1 MKIDPLIK
9 FFGFSILIVYLLI
22 IISCARKEITD
33 LIPEDYGT
41 WDRTTLTELNYPV
54 PGHEDNYRIIFI
66 NPVGYSWEES
76 LLNGV
81 RQVRFPEGTIL
92 VKEVYAGSGRPAGA
106 SPVML
111 TAMIKAPS
119 DSRALGGWIWVVKDI
134 SQGKEMV
141 MTNNYCFV
149 CHANANERHP
159 YGDKNLPEEF
169 RDYLFFLP
177 GAKE

>member
-1 MKIDPLIK
+1 MKWDPLIK
-9 FFGFSILIVYLLI
+9 SFLISFLLAYLSIIL
-22 IISCARKEITD
+22 SCTREQPTS

-41 WDRTTLTELNYPV
+41 WSRTTQVELNYPV

-66 NPVGYSWEES
+66 NPVGKSWEES
-76 LLNGV
+76 NIDGI

-92 VKEVYAGSGRPAGA
+92 VKEVYAGSGQPGGA

-111 TAMIKAPS
+111 TAMVKAPS

-134 SQGKEMV
+134 PQGKETV

-159 YGDKNLPEEF
+159 YGDKNPSEEF

-177 GAKE
+177 QSD